1 MTSGA
6 QSSQRRTTVLIVDD
20 HPMVREGLRSML
32 ISRDIEVVGEAD
44 SGSEAVQKVRELHPE
59 VVLMDV
65 RMPDMDG
72 LTATEIIKKEWP
84 DIAIIIITA
93 YESMEYLKRA
103 VLAGAAGYV
112 LKGISQTALS
122 NAIEVVKSGGSL
134 IENRM
139 LQALLREISQEQREP
154 VKIHG
159 IDALSPREM
168 EVLQL
173 LVGGLSNKEI
183 AQQMHYSV
191 GTVKNTVQRIIEKL
205 GVSDRTQA
213 AVLAVKAGLNASC
226 LNAS

>member
-32 ISRDIEVVGEAD
+32 ISRDIEVVGEAG

-72 LTATEIIKKEWP
+72 LTATEIIKKDWP

-159 IDALSPREM
+159 VDALSPREM

-213 AVLAVKAGLNASC
+213 AVLAVKAGLNAS
-226 LNAS
+226 